1 MKREQVKERYK
12 WKIEDIYPSDEEWE
26 KDFENLQSRL
36 DFSAYAGKLGE
47 KETLLKFLKAND

>member
-36 DFSAYAGKLGE
+36 DFRRMRESWAIRKR
-47 KETLLKFLKAND
+47 F